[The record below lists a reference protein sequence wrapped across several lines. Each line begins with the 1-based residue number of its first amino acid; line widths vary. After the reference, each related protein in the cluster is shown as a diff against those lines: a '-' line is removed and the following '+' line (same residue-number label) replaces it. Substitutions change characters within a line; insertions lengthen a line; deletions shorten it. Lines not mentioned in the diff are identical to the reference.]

1 MIVAYI
7 QNDNRE
13 RKSKKQGPPPTV
25 AELLIGFLRYYGFK
39 MNYIGKQIC
48 VLEPVKAKEEMEAKQ
63 LDHQYEQPIY
73 QGNIEMDI
81 MYNVLL

>member
-13 RKSKKQGPPPTV
+13 RKTKNKGPPPTV

-39 MNYIGKQIC
+39 MNYICKQIC
-48 VLEPVKAKEEMEAKQ
+48 VLEPIKAKEEMETKH
-63 LDHQYEQPIY
+63 LELQY
-73 QGNIEMDI
+73 
-81 MYNVLL
+81 